1 MKLSELRRKISG
13 RPATPAP
20 APAQP
25 RVPPAPAS
33 PFPSFGAQLKA
44 IARASF
50 GNMSPDPRLRQEQRA
65 AAAGGSEAVP
75 SDAGFAVAPQF
86 AAALVERMYL
96 TGEIYSR
103 CLQVPLDIGNTWSY
117 PTFDENSR
125 VTGSRF
131 GGIETYWEPE
141 AGAMLP
147 ATLQAA
153 QQTQKSTFSLSTLTA
168 KKLTGYLYVTDEL
181 SMDSR
186 AFDTWATLAFSS
198 ELLFVLEN
206 SIITGTGAGE
216 CQGVLN
222 SPALVSV
229 AKQSGQGSG
238 TVVSQ
243 NISGML
249 AAFWSKSYLN
259 PNACWLYNQALLPQL
274 SAMTTTVGNAGSES
288 KQWVYR
294 TAADDYD
301 RLCGVPAIPCESCLS
316 PGSQGDLLL
325 VDMNRY
331 FLLMREQRGEVSIH
345 VRFLTSESTFKYVIR
360 CDGQTIDKAP
370 VSPMNAGSPPQVTS
384 PFVALAPRD

>member
-1 MKLSELRRKISG
+1 MKRI
-13 RPATPAP
+13 TPP
-20 APAQP
+20 PAQ
-25 RVPPAPAS
+25 
-33 PFPSFGAQLKA
+33 
-44 IARASF
+44 RASAFDNLGQWLRAIRAATF
-50 GNMSPDPRLRQEQRA
+50 GNVQADPRLVLEQRS
-65 AAAGGSEAVP
+65 AAAGASEAVP
-75 SDAGFAVAPQF
+75 SDGGFAVPGQF
-86 AAALVERMYL
+86 ASALVERMYL
-96 TGEIYSR
+96 TGEIFSR
-103 CLQVPLDIGNTWSY
+103 CAQIPLEIGNTWSY

-131 GGIETYWEPE
+131 GGLQTFWEPE

-147 ATLQAA
+147 EALQAA
-153 QQTQKSTFSLSTLTA
+153 QQTQKPTFSLSTMVA
-168 KKLTGYLYVTDEL
+168 KKLTGYLYVSDEL
-181 SMDSR
+181 SLDSR
-186 AFDTWATLAFSS
+186 AFDTWATVAFSS

-222 SPALVSV
+222 SPALVAV

-238 TVVSQ
+238 TVVSA

-249 AAFWSKSYLN
+249 SAFWSKSYLN

-274 SAMTTTVGNAGSES
+274 SALTTTVGNAGSES

-331 FLLMREQRGEVSIH
+331 FLLMREQRGEVSLH

-370 VSPMNAGSPPQVTS
+370 VSPMNAGSPPVATS
-384 PFVALAPRD
+384 PFVVLGPR